1 MIEVTKELSTSA
13 LQHGIASR
21 LWRLSAPKRAD
32 QRIITGRADRAC
44 VTATYG
50 RAHPRRADYR
60 FGAHVLSAIQPETVA
75 NRLYDGAE
83 AAEEGRREEA
93 AIMSERGLL
102 IVVCGPSAWASP
114 RF

>member
-1 MIEVTKELSTSA
+1 
-13 LQHGIASR
+13 
-21 LWRLSAPKRAD
+21 
-32 QRIITGRADRAC
+32 
-44 VTATYG
+44 
-50 RAHPRRADYR
+50 
-60 FGAHVLSAIQPETVA
+60 VLSAIQPETVA